1 MNEAERIEM
10 PEETPDADNTPQE
23 MENAE
28 ESGAVQPGDEDA
40 LETDAPF
47 DTSGLSTGDTGA
59 DETPADE
66 ATEGAAHGPS
76 NATLESMSRTD
87 PQAMAVAEAE
97 RTKWERRKA
106 LVRDRVQRWCR
117 QYMADGG
124 FKLGIALVTAV
135 IAAAIIVI
143 AGIFSDRQLGV
154 VFWRAVIGF
163 FVSGIFMGCTLYWLD
178 RFGIPLFIAK
188 HEEQIQMEW
197 LPEAEEPE
205 AGAEGEPAEGEEGEP
220 ESGEL
225 EELMPQEGEEI
236 PQEGEGTELSGQEG
250 SETSETDADNS
261 GTPSEGGDLTAEETP
276 EAAEDAQPS
285 DEETAS
291 GGDIG
296 GLENAVLDDAF
307 SSAEAEE
314 APEEPPT
321 FAPMTAD
328 NLESVNVP
336 EEN

>member
-1 MNEAERIEM
+1 MSEAERLEV
-10 PEETPDADNTPQE
+10 PEETLESDAPQEAEAAATLEFTQPDAET
-23 MENAE
+23 AS
-28 ESGAVQPGDEDA
+28 ESFTESDGLAEDA
-40 LETDAPF
+40 LQSE
-47 DTSGLSTGDTGA
+47 
-59 DETPADE
+59 E
-66 ATEGAAHGPS
+66 AKEEAAHGLS

-87 PQAMAVAEAE
+87 PQAQAVAEAE
-97 RTKWERRKA
+97 RTKWERRKT
-106 LVRDRVQRWCR
+106 LVRDRVQSWCR

-163 FVSGIFMGCTLYWLD
+163 FVSGIFMGGTLYWLD
-178 RFGIPLFIAK
+178 RFGIPLFIAR

-197 LPEAEEPE
+197 LAEAEESE
-205 AGAEGEPAEGEEGEP
+205 AGTEGEPEESEP

-225 EELMPQEGEEI
+225 EELMPQEGEEGV
-236 PQEGEGTELSGQEG
+236 PQAEEGAELSEQENG
-250 SETSETDADNS
+250 AAPETDADNPE
-261 GTPSEGGDLTAEETP
+261 GPSEGDASAEGEVPEVTEEAQP
-276 EAAEDAQPS
+276 TDEAA
-285 DEETAS
+285 AS
-291 GGDIG
+291 GEDIG

-307 SSAEAEE
+307 SSAETEGE
-314 APEEPPT
+314 PEEPPT

-328 NLESVNVP
+328 NLESLSVP

>member
-1 MNEAERIEM
+1 MSEAERLEV
-10 PEETPDADNTPQE
+10 PEETLESDAPQEAEAAATLEFTQPDAET
-23 MENAE
+23 AS
-28 ESGAVQPGDEDA
+28 ESFTEPDGLAEDA
-40 LETDAPF
+40 LQSE
-47 DTSGLSTGDTGA
+47 
-59 DETPADE
+59 E
-66 ATEGAAHGPS
+66 AQEEAAHGLS

-87 PQAMAVAEAE
+87 PQAQAVAEAE
-97 RTKWERRKA
+97 RTKWERRKT
-106 LVRDRVQRWCR
+106 LVRDRVQSWCR

-163 FVSGIFMGCTLYWLD
+163 FVSGIFMGGTLYWLD
-178 RFGIPLFIAK
+178 RFGIPLFIAR

-197 LPEAEEPE
+197 LAEAEESE
-205 AGAEGEPAEGEEGEP
+205 AGTEGEPEEAEP

-225 EELMPQEGEEI
+225 EELMPQEGEEGV
-236 PQEGEGTELSGQEG
+236 PQAEEGAELSEQENG
-250 SETSETDADNS
+250 AAPETDADNPE
-261 GTPSEGGDLTAEETP
+261 GPSEDDASAEGEVPEVTEEAQP
-276 EAAEDAQPS
+276 TDEAA
-285 DEETAS
+285 AS
-291 GGDIG
+291 GEDIG

-307 SSAEAEE
+307 SSAETEGE
-314 APEEPPT
+314 PEEPPT

-328 NLESVNVP
+328 NLESLSVP

>member
-1 MNEAERIEM
+1 MSEAERLEV
-10 PEETPDADNTPQE
+10 PEETLESDAPQEAEAAATLEFTQPDAET
-23 MENAE
+23 AS
-28 ESGAVQPGDEDA
+28 ESFTEPDGLAEDA
-40 LETDAPF
+40 LQSE
-47 DTSGLSTGDTGA
+47 
-59 DETPADE
+59 E
-66 ATEGAAHGPS
+66 AKEEAAHGLS

-87 PQAMAVAEAE
+87 PQAQAVAEAE
-97 RTKWERRKA
+97 RTKWERRKT
-106 LVRDRVQRWCR
+106 LVRDRVQSWCR

-163 FVSGIFMGCTLYWLD
+163 FVSGIFMGGTLYWLD
-178 RFGIPLFIAK
+178 RFGIPLFIAR

-197 LPEAEEPE
+197 LAEAEESE
-205 AGAEGEPAEGEEGEP
+205 AGTEGEPEEAEP

-225 EELMPQEGEEI
+225 EELMPQEGEEGV
-236 PQEGEGTELSGQEG
+236 PQAEEGAELSEQENG
-250 SETSETDADNS
+250 AAPETDADNPE
-261 GTPSEGGDLTAEETP
+261 GPSEDDASAEGEVPEVTEEAQP
-276 EAAEDAQPS
+276 TDEAA
-285 DEETAS
+285 AS
-291 GGDIG
+291 GEDIG

-307 SSAEAEE
+307 SSAETEGE
-314 APEEPPT
+314 PEEPPT

-328 NLESVNVP
+328 NLESLSVP

>member
-1 MNEAERIEM
+1 MSEAERLEV
-10 PEETPDADNTPQE
+10 PEETLESDAPQEAEAAATLEFTQPDAET
-23 MENAE
+23 AS
-28 ESGAVQPGDEDA
+28 ESFTEPDGLAEDA
-40 LETDAPF
+40 LQSE
-47 DTSGLSTGDTGA
+47 
-59 DETPADE
+59 E
-66 ATEGAAHGPS
+66 AKEEAAHGLS

-87 PQAMAVAEAE
+87 PQAQAVAEAE
-97 RTKWERRKA
+97 RTKWERRKT
-106 LVRDRVQRWCR
+106 LVRDRVQSWCR

-163 FVSGIFMGCTLYWLD
+163 FVSGIFMGGTLYWLD

-197 LPEAEEPE
+197 LAEAEESE
-205 AGAEGEPAEGEEGEP
+205 AGTEGEPEEAEP

-225 EELMPQEGEEI
+225 EELMPQEGEEGV
-236 PQEGEGTELSGQEG
+236 PQAEEGAELSEQENG
-250 SETSETDADNS
+250 AAPETDADNPE
-261 GTPSEGGDLTAEETP
+261 GPSEDDASAEGEVPEVTEEAQP
-276 EAAEDAQPS
+276 TDEAA
-285 DEETAS
+285 AS
-291 GGDIG
+291 GEDIG

-307 SSAEAEE
+307 SSAETEGE
-314 APEEPPT
+314 PEEPPT

-328 NLESVNVP
+328 NLESLSVP